1 MIRRVFGR
9 KTGCR
14 VNVFVMLVAATAS
27 WEFSPTCHGST
38 ASHALISSLIS
49 ARTCNGLR
57 LKNKETQPWRSLSES
72 FVSTVTH
79 RQPQRAHGLNKG
91 LSKVLPLPVQ
101 PAPVPL
107 SETIPVEHQPHV
119 DSVSLNLALDPHI
132 HPVASPAKAFSSHVL
147 PDQIATGRLS
157 RHPLLP
163 VLNPQV
169 WRSLQTCQPRTEPT
183 RNAVALV
190 DAGI

>member
-1 MIRRVFGR
+1 MFLLCWWRPQHDGNSQQHAMP
-9 KTGCR
+9 CHAM
-14 VNVFVMLVAATAS
+14 FV
-27 WEFSPTCHGST
+27 GST
-38 ASHALISSLIS
+38 ASHTLVSSLIS

-57 LKNKETQPWRSLSES
+57 LENKKTQPWRSLSKS

-79 RQPQRAHGLNKG
+79 QPQRAHGL
-91 LSKVLPLPVQ
+91 SKDLLPLPVL

-119 DSVSLNLALDPHI
+119 ESVSLRLALDPHI
-132 HPVASPAKAFSSHVL
+132 HPSCQSCQALFSTSCL
-147 PDQIATGRLS
+147 DQIATGRLS
-157 RHPLLP
+157 RHPLLL

-169 WRSLQTCQPRTEPT
+169 WRSLQTCQLRTEPT

>member
-1 MIRRVFGR
+1 M
-9 KTGCR
+9 TGILNNMPCHA
-14 VNVFVMLVAATAS
+14 VFV
-27 WEFSPTCHGST
+27 GST

-49 ARTCNGLR
+49 AKTCNGLR
-57 LKNKETQPWRSLSES
+57 LKNKKTQPWRSLSES

-79 RQPQRAHGLNKG
+79 RQPQRAHGL
-91 LSKVLPLPVQ
+91 SKDLLPLPVL

-119 DSVSLNLALDPHI
+119 DSVSLRLALDPHI
-132 HPVASPAKAFSSHVL
+132 HPSCQSCQGLFSHVL
-147 PDQIATGRLS
+147 PDPIATGRLS

-169 WRSLQTCQPRTEPT
+169 WRSLQTCQLRTEPT